1 VKLYDQ
7 ALAVNYPS
15 ENSPDEIDKL
25 FGDIFRKVRST
36 IKDFFTN
43 SKIKKE
49 DITDEQLTILEK
61 EIIPF
66 EERTNERYR
75 KNNSITE
82 EEYQDNK
89 KFFEAARQAIQKER
103 TRRANPQDNSAPND
117 SNGGNGPDPLFGN
130 TPINLP
136 TDNGTPPPTHSP
148 IQDNPDKNSPN
159 KDIPA
164 PSKNDN
170 NSQGPTK
177 QQNDDKINQSKNIEE
192 ARNNAKQ
199 IITQLFQETSVKPGD
214 LDKSL

>member
-25 FGDIFRKVRST
+25 FGDIFRKVHST
-36 IKDFFTN
+36 IQDFFAN

-66 EERTNERYR
+66 EERVNERYR
-75 KNNSITE
+75 KNNSIAE
-82 EEYQDNK
+82 EEYQNNK

-103 TRRANPQDNSAPND
+103 NQRANPTPNSPN
-117 SNGGNGPDPLFGN
+117 SNDPDPLFGN

-136 TDNGTPPPTHSP
+136 TDNGTLPPTHSP
-148 IQDNPDKNSPN
+148 TQDNPDKNSPS
-159 KDIPA
+159 KDIPT